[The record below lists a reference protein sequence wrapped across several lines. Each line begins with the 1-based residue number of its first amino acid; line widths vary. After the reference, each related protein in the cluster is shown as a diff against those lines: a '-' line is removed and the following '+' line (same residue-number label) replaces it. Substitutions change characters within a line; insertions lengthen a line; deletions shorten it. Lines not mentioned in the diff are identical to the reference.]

1 MLICLLL
8 ILTFIQLFRI
18 VCRKEINWQR
28 LMNCVSP
35 YWMRGDTED
44 KLLGIVQLFFIGCIS
59 FFKASRISVWED
71 ALFVF
76 VITFI
81 SFVWLVKFL
90 IGMLEW
96 FQNAIYLIT
105 PDVVFTLAI
114 PFLIFMNVD
123 HLQGRL
129 AIEVCMLAIFMSLS
143 VVYMELW
150 RMIQRMTMV
159 QVKKGRGLKF
169 KSILMWLF
177 IILMNL
183 YTLITFIQF
192 YWDDKS
198 YHFIEAKAFNQET
211 AVDLFYYLIVTFTTV
226 GLGDIQPHTEIAKI
240 VTILI
245 ALSGMFFTGI
255 FVSMI
260 LSIEVEKEK

>member
-1 MLICLLL
+1 MACI
-8 ILTFIQLFRI
+8 
-18 VCRKEINWQR
+18 
-28 LMNCVSP
+28 SP
-35 YWMRGDTED
+35 YWLRGDAED

-59 FFKASRISVWED
+59 FFKASRMSVWED
-71 ALFVF
+71 AFFVF

-81 SFVWLVKFL
+81 SFVWLVKLL
-90 IGMLEW
+90 IGILEW

-105 PDVVFTLAI
+105 PDVVFTLFV
-114 PFLIFMNVD
+114 PFLIFINVA
-123 HLQGRL
+123 HLQGKL
-129 AIEVCMLAIFMSLS
+129 AIEVCMLALFMSLS

-150 RMIQRMTMV
+150 RMMQKVTMV
-159 QVKKGRGLKF
+159 KAKKNGDLKF

-177 IILMNL
+177 IILTNL

-198 YHFIEAKAFNQET
+198 YHFIEAKVFDQET

-255 FVSMI
+255 FVSVV
-260 LSIEVEKEK
+260 LSIEGEIEK

>member
-1 MLICLLL
+1 
-8 ILTFIQLFRI
+8 
-18 VCRKEINWQR
+18 
-28 LMNCVSP
+28 
-35 YWMRGDTED
+35 
-44 KLLGIVQLFFIGCIS
+44 
-59 FFKASRISVWED
+59 
-71 ALFVF
+71 
-76 VITFI
+76 
-81 SFVWLVKFL
+81 
-90 IGMLEW
+90 
-96 FQNAIYLIT
+96 
-105 PDVVFTLAI
+105 
-114 PFLIFMNVD
+114 
-123 HLQGRL
+123 
-129 AIEVCMLAIFMSLS
+129 
-143 VVYMELW
+143 
-150 RMIQRMTMV
+150 MV